1 MDIQNDPGGISFI
14 IPRLSQFSSQEMLG
28 SLRMLSLR
36 GEIRLETVFEEE
48 YVDIPISVIVID
60 QVLIPDFVQNTTD
73 QDNVGEPPIQEVLPK
88 EQTLPPQ

>member
-1 MDIQNDPGGISFI
+1 
-14 IPRLSQFSSQEMLG
+14 MLG